1 MAYGDITN
9 RDRLR
14 WQRDAHAAQG
24 EFLATAIELDLPAI
38 TWTIAVSGA
47 LVGDVDSLTTAPAA
61 MRATF
66 STWAGVLGAMVRPE
80 RIDSSGAVHLYGK
93 FTWSR
98 NDLVRGAI
106 RATIHPEFDAEGGGL

>member
-1 MAYGDITN
+1 MADITN
-9 RDRLR
+9 RDRLG

-24 EFLATAIELDLPAI
+24 EFLATAIELDLPAV

-66 STWAGVLGAMVRPE
+66 STWSGVLGAAVTPE
-80 RIDSSGAVHLYGK
+80 RVDSSGTAHLYAQ
-93 FTWSR
+93 FVWSK

-106 RATIHPEFDAEGGGL
+106 RATIHPPFDADGGGL

>member
-1 MAYGDITN
+1 MADITN
-9 RDRLR
+9 ADRLG

-24 EFLATAIELDLPAI
+24 EFLATAVELDLPAI

-61 MRATF
+61 MRASF
-66 STWAGVLGAMVRPE
+66 STWAGVLGATVTPE
-80 RIDSSGAVHLYGK
+80 RIDSSGTSHLYAM
-93 FTWSR
+93 FTWSK
-98 NDLVRGAI
+98 NGLVRGAI